1 MRTPPEGNWHYEL
14 ITEGL
19 MQLERVREV
28 LFEGDSPYQHVLIQ
42 DAECFGR
49 SLVLD
54 DKTQST
60 ELDEFVYHEAL
71 VQPAMMAHP
80 NPRTVFIAGGGEGAT
95 AREALRHR
103 SVERVV
109 MVDLDELVVNM
120 CKKYLPNHH
129 QGRIRR
135 PAHDAAARGRAA
147 IHRDDG

>member
-80 NPRTVFIAGGGEGAT
+80 EPSYGV
-95 AREALRHR
+95 H
-103 SVERVV
+103 
-109 MVDLDELVVNM
+109 
-120 CKKYLPNHH
+120 
-129 QGRIRR
+129 
-135 PAHDAAARGRAA
+135 RGRRRGRNCKRGACDTGRWSA
-147 IHRDDG
+147 W